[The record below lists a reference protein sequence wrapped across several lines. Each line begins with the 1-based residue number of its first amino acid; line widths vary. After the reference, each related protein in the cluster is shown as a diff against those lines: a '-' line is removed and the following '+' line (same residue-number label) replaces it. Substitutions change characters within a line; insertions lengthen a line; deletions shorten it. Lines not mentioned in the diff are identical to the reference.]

1 MPVTVTNPVMNSV
14 LRAAREATG
23 ASRALLLAIDG
34 ESLTVVAADGD
45 DTGRAVGVS
54 VDMGQG
60 IAGFVASS
68 GQPVALRP
76 STTDE
81 RLDDDVAVQ
90 LGWEPRAVL
99 TVPCLGMDT
108 ISGVLELLD
117 PDTDGGFDF
126 DDVESA
132 TVLAGVAGTVLEE
145 AVASE
150 QVPAPDELA
159 AELTTLAGADPARY
173 ATVANLV
180 QALLD
185 RD

>member
-1 MPVTVTNPVMNSV
+1 MPVSVTNPVMNSV

-34 ESLTVVAADGD
+34 EVLTVVAADGD
-45 DTGRAVGVS
+45 GTATAVGVS

-60 IAGFVASS
+60 VAGFVAAS

-76 STTDE
+76 SSTDQ
-81 RLDDDVAVQ
+81 RLDDDVAVA
-90 LGWEPRAVL
+90 LGWQPQAVL

-117 PDTDGGFDF
+117 PDRDGGFDF
-126 DDVESA
+126 DDVEST

-145 AVASE
+145 ALAAQSVPSPSE
-150 QVPAPDELA
+150 LH
-159 AELTTLAGADPARY
+159 AELTTLADADPGRY
-173 ATVANLV
+173 ATVATLV